1 MSEWGIALIAAGSA
15 LVGSLITGWFTR
27 TAGGRQ
33 AEAARHAGD
42 RQADAVLDTVRAT
55 LEEQRAVR
63 VLDLRRQTY
72 VRFLESAEVVSL
84 SWRTG
89 HDQPGDRPALQRA
102 FVAVLLEGPEDVSRA
117 ARRLVDCLRDASS
130 PDDLDHAR
138 SEFIDAAR
146 GTLSP
151 PGGGQLPSAPTTTT
165 RPSAPAPGAS

>member
-72 VRFLESAEVVSL
+72 VRFLECAEVVSL
-84 SWRTG
+84 SRRTG
-89 HDQPGDRPALQRA
+89 HGQPGDGPALQRA
-102 FVAVLLEGPEDVSRA
+102 FVAVLLEGPEEVSGA
-117 ARRLVDCLRDASS
+117 ARRLVDSLRGSPS
-130 PDDLDHAR
+130 PDDLDQAR

-151 PGGGQLPSAPTTTT
+151 PSGQLPRARAAAP
-165 RPSAPAPGAS
+165 PSGATP

>member
-27 TAGGRQ
+27 TASGRQ
-33 AEAARHAGD
+33 AEAARHAGN

-72 VRFLESAEVVSL
+72 VGFLECAEVVGL
-84 SWRTG
+84 SRRTG

-117 ARRLVDCLRDASS
+117 AQRLVDCLRGSPS

-146 GTLSP
+146 GALSL
-151 PGGGQLPSAPTTTT
+151 PGGGRL
-165 RPSAPAPGAS
+165 PGALTAAPPSGATS